1 MNFRRVL
8 ASGSFL
14 TILAGGHAAFAAD
27 AAPAPS
33 PPPAAGSPYVSAEAG
48 KAAVAA
54 PKEIAGPTIAKP
66 DEDRLSAQVTFGGSW
81 LEGNSKQLVGT
92 LSGDVE
98 RRFGDNQLK
107 LSTIANY
114 GQGAPGDAPVRELA
128 RNIWT
133 RGRYDR
139 YFTDRIAG
147 FFLLQHRYDR
157 FQGIDT
163 RLNFDP
169 GVKFVALDDEAVK
182 AWVEAG
188 YDLQHDIRR
197 NEDRVQYTDDAKTKV
212 LVDTAGN
219 PILVDKTYTDHS
231 MRLFAGGKYAFSSTV
246 SVSAGLEYLQS
257 FKDTDRYRLNVDALA
272 AANLFAGFSAGVGF
286 TARYDHAPLAGKK
299 DLDTM
304 MTLNVIYSF
313 TDPAPAKKDK
323 DCPAPQPCP
332 TCPEPPPPPP
342 PGAVAPPPGPPPA
355 PPPVAPPPPPAD
367 APPPQP
373 NP

>member
-1 MNFRRVL
+1 MALGLMAR
-8 ASGSFL
+8 S
-14 TILAGGHAAFAAD
+14 AAAAD
-27 AAPAPS
+27 AAPAPA
-33 PPPAAGSPYVSAEAG
+33 PPPAAGASYVKADEG

-66 DEDRLSAQVTFGGSW
+66 SDDRTAAQVTFGGSW

-92 LSGDVE
+92 LSGEVE

-107 LSTIANY
+107 LQTIANY
-114 GQGAPGDAPVRELA
+114 GQGAPGDSAVRELA
-128 RNIWT
+128 RNIWS

-139 YFTDRIAG
+139 YFTDRVAG

-157 FQGIDT
+157 FQGLDT

-169 GVKFVALDDEAVK
+169 GVKFVALDDESVK
-182 AWVEAG
+182 AWVEGG

-197 NEDRVQYTDDAKTKV
+197 NADRVQFTDDAKTKV
-212 LVDTAGN
+212 LVDGAGN
-219 PILVDKTYTDHS
+219 PVLIDKTYTDHS

-313 TDPAPAKKDK
+313 TDPAPKKK
-323 DCPAPQPCP
+323 TEECPEPPPCP
-332 TCPEPPPPPP
+332 TCPPPEPPPPSPMPPPPGALPPPGAAPPPPP
-342 PGAVAPPPGPPPA
+342 PGAAPPP
-355 PPPVAPPPPPAD
+355 
-367 APPPQP
+367 
-373 NP
+373 